1 VPKSYSSEERLSSW
15 KSIAA
20 FLGRD
25 ERTAQRWERHRKLPV
40 HRVPG
45 QRGTVFAYRDELVS
59 WMHGNPLKPAGETSP
74 AESIHIPQ
82 DTQAEASRNQ
92 GHPSSGDCSTFPAA
106 QSHRRSGPR
115 QRLVISGSITA
126 GAMVCIFLLAHGLRS
141 MGAKAGAHGPESSLR
156 SQYQISNA
164 AFEPTPAAH
173 DLYLKG
179 RFYWEQRTSSSL
191 SLALQAFTQATK
203 LNPDYAEAYAG
214 AAETYELMPEF
225 SSRPLSLEFPKG
237 LEAART
243 AVRLDPRSAD
253 AHRTLAFG
261 LFYWE
266 WKTVA
271 ATSEFERAI
280 QLDPSNPETHHWY
293 ANALLTLRH
302 MDEARHQIQLA
313 RELNPAS
320 ESIYADQI
328 LIDAVSG
335 VDPEICVSRLREL
348 EHSDPQFASTSRYIA
363 DILFYGH
370 RYAEWVAELEA
381 IASQS
386 HDELDL
392 KLAHAAREG
401 WQKGGERA
409 LLESILGVQKEALKT
424 NKISPIELVNTYF
437 YLGDYGN
444 VIRYLQAAIQSRD
457 FQVLIVLSDPTYS
470 ILQTD
475 KRFLDIRA
483 SVESQMNASENSEP
497 DRKTVPGTAS

>member
-1 VPKSYSSEERLSSW
+1 MPQNFTAEERLDSW

-25 ERTAQRWERHRKLPV
+25 KRTAQRWERDSKLPV

-45 QRGTVFAYRDELVS
+45 QRGSVFAYRQELVS
-59 WMHGNPLKPAGETSP
+59 WMHGNPLNPAGETPP
-74 AESIHIPQ
+74 AEPSDLPQ
-82 DTQAEASRNQ
+82 DAQAEASRNQ
-92 GHPSSGDCSTFPAA
+92 GQPSFGDYSTLPAV
-106 QSHRRSGPR
+106 QGHQISRPRR
-115 QRLVISGSITA
+115 QRVIYGVITT
-126 GAMVCIFLLAHGLRS
+126 GAMVCIFLLTHGLRS
-141 MGAKAGAHGPESSLR
+141 IRAKTGAHGPESSLR
-156 SQYQISNA
+156 YQFPIFVA
-164 AFEPTPAAH
+164 AFKPTPTAH

-243 AVRLDPRSAD
+243 AVRLNPRSAD

-280 QLDPSNPETHHWY
+280 QLDPANPETHHWY

-363 DILFYGH
+363 NILFYGH
-370 RYAEWVAELEA
+370 RYAEWVTELEA
-381 IASQS
+381 IASKS
-386 HDELDL
+386 HDGLDAR
-392 KLAHAAREG
+392 LAHAARQG

-409 LLESILGVQKEALKT
+409 LLQSVLGVQNEAFKAG
-424 NKISPIELVNTYF
+424 KISPIDLVNTCF
-437 YLGDYGN
+437 FLGDYDN

-457 FQVLIVLSDPTYS
+457 FQVLSVLSDPTYS

-483 SVESQMNASENSEP
+483 SVESQMNAPENSEP
-497 DRKTVPGTAS
+497 DRKTVSGTAY